1 MADVQQQLGIGQ
13 LTQDQNQRALD
24 LAYQQFAEERQHPK
38 DQLSFLAGIM
48 NLDPNKNA
56 MTQQTMVSQPSFF
69 EKALGF
75 GASAANIAGGLGW
88 KPFG

>member
-13 LTQDQNQRALD
+13 LTQGQNQQALD
-24 LAYQQFAEERQHPK
+24 LAYQQFAEQRQHPK

-56 MTQQTMVSQPSFF
+56 MTQQRWYHNLAFL
-69 EKALGF
+69 K
-75 GASAANIAGGLGW
+75 
-88 KPFG
+88 KH

>member
-1 MADVQQQLGIGQ
+1 MQL
-13 LTQDQNQRALD
+13 
-24 LAYQQFAEERQHPK
+24 
-38 DQLSFLAGIM
+38 
-48 NLDPNKNA
+48 
-56 MTQQTMVSQPSFF
+56 TQQTMVSQPSFF